1 MPELPEVETIKKAL
15 EPVLVG
21 RTFSGVR
28 ITDTRPVQKLSP
40 DEFCSGLAGRK
51 ITGLSRRGKYLIIGL
66 SGGSNLI
73 IHLRMTGALL
83 WNPGIEERFIR
94 VEFFFDGG
102 GRLIYTDVRRFGT
115 MYLTADPDEVVGKLG
130 IEPLSR
136 RFTPIALADML
147 KSHRLPVKSALLNQE
162 RIAGIGNMYA
172 DEALFVAKIHPQQQA
187 DSLTI
192 AQVNRLHG
200 AIGKVLKQ
208 GIKNQGASVR
218 NYRGPD
224 GSKGRAHEEFC
235 VAHREGR
242 PCPVCGNP
250 IKRIVVGQR
259 GTYYCPRCQRQIIN
273 TNKES

>member
-15 EPVLVG
+15 EPFLTG

-28 ITDTRPVQKLSP
+28 ITDTRPVQKLSLE
-40 DEFCSGLAGRK
+40 EFCVGLAGRK
-51 ITGLSRRGKYLIIGL
+51 ISGLSRRGKYLIIGL
-66 SGGSNLI
+66 SGGGNLI

-83 WNPGIEERFIR
+83 WDPAKEEPFTRM
-94 VEFFFDGG
+94 EFFFDGG
-102 GRLIYTDVRRFGT
+102 GRLVYTDVRRFGT
-115 MYLTADPDEVVGKLG
+115 MYLTADPNEVVGKLG

-136 RFTPIALADML
+136 QFTREALANIL
-147 KSHRLPVKSALLNQE
+147 KRRSLPVKSSLLNQE
-162 RIAGIGNMYA
+162 HIAGIGNMYA
-172 DEALFVAKIHPQQQA
+172 DEALFVAGIHPQQPA
-187 DSLTI
+187 NSLST
-192 AQVNRLHG
+192 AQISRLHQ
-200 AIGKVLKQ
+200 AIKKVLKQ

-242 PCPVCGNP
+242 PCPACGGP

-259 GTYYCPRCQRQIIN
+259 GTYYCPCCQRY
-273 TNKES
+273 K